1 MNSVRAKLD
10 RMGRPRF
17 RLSCREADW
26 FGANDSDHLK
36 SVAPDGAVTVLRL
49 EPLSGQDVR
58 QILLANLGID
68 DPENFIASAQGRG
81 LQGLLANPHS
91 LEMLAVAV
99 GSDRVWPNT
108 RMQAFDMACRTLL
121 VEHNE
126 DHRIAQPDSG
136 GVFDL
141 MNAGGRLCAIRL
153 LTGAAGYSRVRQGKR
168 PGSPWTR
175 PSTGRRSGDT
185 SQLPAEQ
192 AIRNP
197 EAAPG
202 GSSSPPDRGV
212 SRRQIFG

>member
-91 LEMLAVAV
+91 LRDARGRRRIGQGLAQHQDA
-99 GSDRVWPNT
+99 GIRYGLP
-108 RMQAFDMACRTLL
+108 
-121 VEHNE
+121 H
-126 DHRIAQPDSG
+126 P
-136 GVFDL
+136 
-141 MNAGGRLCAIRL
+141 AGG
-153 LTGAAGYSRVRQGKR
+153 TQ
-168 PGSPWTR
+168 
-175 PSTGRRSGDT
+175 
-185 SQLPAEQ
+185 
-192 AIRNP
+192 
-197 EAAPG
+197 
-202 GSSSPPDRGV
+202 
-212 SRRQIFG
+212 